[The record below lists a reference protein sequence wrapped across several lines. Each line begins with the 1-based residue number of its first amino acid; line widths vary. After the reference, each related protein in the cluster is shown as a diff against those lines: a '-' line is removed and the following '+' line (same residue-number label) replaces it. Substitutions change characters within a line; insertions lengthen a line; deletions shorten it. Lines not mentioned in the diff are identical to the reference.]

1 MNYELADA
9 AIKDLNKRN
18 LRLFDSLR
26 TVMKFDEL
34 NVMKTVSS
42 VYDESL
48 KLAKKRFKQ
57 VALEAYIEAM
67 VLAGIERKKAE
78 KKAED
83 SITDDWILDMLE
95 DYNALTLYRFDHEVD
110 RKKQR
115 TAEAIIAANE
125 KVAEIDKALRLWTL
139 QVAQYVDFSVIYATI
154 DGYKDAGVKYVQWI
168 SERDERVCHICFE
181 LDGQIFPIDE
191 IPQIPAH
198 LRCRC
203 VLQPAKNPKED

>member
-1 MNYELADA
+1 MTYELADA

-57 VALEAYIEAM
+57 IALEAYIEAM

-78 KKAED
+78 KQAED
-83 SITDDWILDMLE
+83 SITEDWILDMLE

-115 TAEAIIAANE
+115 TAEAIIAAND
-125 KVAEIDKALRLWTL
+125 KVAEIDKALRLWSL
-139 QVAQYVDFSVIYATI
+139 QLSQYSDFSVLYATI
-154 DGYKDAGVKYVQWI
+154 DGYRDAGVKYVKWI
-168 SERDERVCHICFE
+168 AEKDEKTCSVCYKRDGKTYR
-181 LDGQIFPIDE
+181 IDKV
-191 IPQIPAH
+191 PPPPH
-198 LRCRC
+198 YHCRC
-203 VLQPAKNPKED
+203 ELIPAKNPKED